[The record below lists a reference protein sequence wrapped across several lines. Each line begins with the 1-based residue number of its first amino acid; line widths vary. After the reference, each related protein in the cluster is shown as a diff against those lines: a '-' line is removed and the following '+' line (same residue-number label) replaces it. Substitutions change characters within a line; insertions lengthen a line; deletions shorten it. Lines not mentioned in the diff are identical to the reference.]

1 MKVKPDAQTGGN
13 SDITFTDFEGR
24 TFTSNKIQS
33 LDKSLRISNL
43 GGIADFSRGLQEH
56 NEGIHACLGNDQLI
70 NSKYGRTKLYF
81 GDIRVKGGSF
91 VYTNM
96 QDKSFVVD
104 DVDPQD
110 DPNISGGTTFIA
122 AIYYE
127 PNLRTDNTVSQDGFI
142 RLELVDDT
150 DTPLTDNNGQPMA
163 TQIDYKAGDVIKPE
177 LYVGEFQAKAF
188 TNVHLRI
195 ELGFPSD
202 EVIPVGAN
210 TQICLQA
217 ITKDESSGL
226 ALLSFMAFTGF
237 RIGFDTV
244 YYGFNSLNLAQFLL
258 FQEAETEI
266 TGEMELGDNTFL
278 NLATS
283 CKVAVDNYHLIIK
296 DSSKDLPVWD
306 IMKFYD
312 EFDSRNISG
321 KNIAIKATL
330 TDKDNAFDVSL
341 LEYTGSVM
349 PIPKPHVL
357 SYNNGTPVFTAG
369 WSVADNM
376 FISEDV
382 VSGEHTQTKTFT
394 IPDNPKG
401 IAVIMYQHISQMP
414 STLQLKDLEAD
425 ITPWFNRVMIT
436 DNSHISEQYLRNLD
450 YVYRSIVAVPAGYAS
465 YRYTVNSAKTK
476 LPVGVFSGGDNKIV
490 NDNSWTD
497 AGSTDPNK
505 TQGDIKFLADGI
517 VTINYQAQCYNE
529 QGTINN
535 VEFWLEKVSDSSEVA
550 GSHYATTIEAQRT
563 TPKNITSP
571 KFTFSVK
578 ANETYRFYGKSNKD
592 DGFYLQTSTVA
603 NPLIRFDYEFEELS
617 EVTKLALDDAFSK
630 TNEIKFVKADG
641 EEVTNKILV
650 YNVDDGKFKLEDKA

>member
-1 MKVKPDAQTGGN
+1 
-13 SDITFTDFEGR
+13 
-24 TFTSNKIQS
+24 
-33 LDKSLRISNL
+33 
-43 GGIADFSRGLQEH
+43 
-56 NEGIHACLGNDQLI
+56 
-70 NSKYGRTKLYF
+70 
-81 GDIRVKGGSF
+81 
-91 VYTNM
+91 
-96 QDKSFVVD
+96 
-104 DVDPQD
+104 
-110 DPNISGGTTFIA
+110 
-122 AIYYE
+122 
-127 PNLRTDNTVSQDGFI
+127 
-142 RLELVDDT
+142 
-150 DTPLTDNNGQPMA
+150 
-163 TQIDYKAGDVIKPE
+163 
-177 LYVGEFQAKAF
+177 
-188 TNVHLRI
+188 
-195 ELGFPSD
+195 
-202 EVIPVGAN
+202 
-210 TQICLQA
+210 
-217 ITKDESSGL
+217 
-226 ALLSFMAFTGF
+226 MAFTGF

-258 FQEAETEI
+258 FQEAETEM
-266 TGEMELGDNTFL
+266 TGELELGDNTFL
-278 NLATS
+278 NLATP
-283 CKVAVDNYHLIIK
+283 CKVAVDNYHLMIK
-296 DSSKDLPVWD
+296 DNGKDIPVWD

-312 EFDSRNISG
+312 EYDSRNISG
-321 KNIAIKATL
+321 KNITVKATL

-341 LEYTGSVM
+341 LEYTGSV
-349 PIPKPHVL
+349 IPVPRPHVL
-357 SYNNGTPVFTAG
+357 SYNNSNPVFTAG
-369 WSVADNM
+369 WRVVDNM

-382 VSGEHTQTKTFT
+382 VSGEHTQTKIFT
-394 IPDNPKG
+394 VPDNSKG
-401 IAVIMYQHISQMP
+401 IAIMMYQHVSEMP
-414 STLQLKDLEAD
+414 STLQLKDFESD

-465 YRYTVNSAKTK
+465 YRYTINSAKTK

-617 EVTKLALDDAFSK
+617 EVIKLALDDAFSK

-650 YNVDDGKFKLEDKA
+650 YNVDDGKFKLEDNA